1 MAKRVLKF
9 YADWCQ
15 PCKMLA
21 RVVEDAKDK
30 IDIPVEDVNI
40 DENLFMTQQMGV
52 RGVPTLVIVDDD
64 DKEISRK
71 IGYMSEAEFIS
82 FVKGE

>member
-15 PCKMLA
+15 PCKMLS
-21 RVVEDAKDK
+21 RVIEDVKDQ
-30 IDIPVEDVNI
+30 IEIPIEDVNI
-40 DENLFMTQQMGV
+40 DENLFMAQHLNV
-52 RGVPTLVIVDDD
+52 RGVPTLVIVDDE

-71 IGYMSEAEFIS
+71 SGYMNEQDFLK